1 MTSHSISFRSLCW
14 MTTFSLLAA
23 RAVTAA
29 QTPAISQTP
38 IPGNSFR
45 IAGTV
50 ISKVDAHPLAR
61 ARITVRDAKDEHK
74 FEFLVTS
81 DDGRFQFSNVP
92 AGKYSL
98 TGAKRGFITASYEQ
112 HEQFSI
118 AIVTGAGIDTETL
131 VLRLAPTAI
140 ISGKVLDEAGEPVR
154 HATVTSYFDDHSS
167 GVDQIRQSHITQTDD
182 LGAYEITSLMPGTYF
197 LSAAAKPWYAVH
209 PISTRSGSSQSADT
223 ANADG
228 TTFDRSLDVAY
239 PLTYYAD
246 VTEADSA
253 APIPIRGGERLQ
265 VEIHLNPVPAL
276 HLLFRVHNNGNR
288 GGIFP
293 RLEQPAFDGSTF
305 LQSDNVRTVSPG
317 LVEITGVPAGRY
329 NVRFY
334 GAGSGTQM
342 NGVDLN
348 KDGEE
353 LDTSTAEA
361 LSTVKISVHL
371 SGETSLPPR
380 LTLALQSAHR
390 SMAGVQQVNPQG
402 EVEFQQIPAGRY
414 EVLLWG
420 PLKPYSIVHIS
431 AEGAEVSGH
440 SLTVAPG
447 SSPEVSLTL
456 VGGSVN
462 VEGIAKHAG
471 KPFAGA
477 MVVLVPKNPETDRQ
491 LFRRDQSDLDGT
503 FSLRNVVP
511 GSYTLLAIE
520 NGWDLEW
527 SQPAVIAAYLSHGR
541 TIEVGNP
548 AGSTMKFSE
557 AVEVQS
563 KENGGDPNF
572 RTSSIQPASR
582 CRWET

>member
-1 MTSHSISFRSLCW
+1 MTTHSISLRSLCW
-14 MTTFSLLAA
+14 MTTFSLLAT
-23 RAVTAA
+23 RALTVA
-29 QTPAISQTP
+29 QTPAIPQPGTP
-38 IPGNSFR
+38 GTNYR

-50 ISKVDAHPLAR
+50 VSKVDGHPLAR

-74 FEFLVTS
+74 FESLVS
-81 DDGRFQFSNVP
+81 AEDGRFQFSTVP

-112 HEQFSI
+112 HEQFST

-131 VLRLAPTAI
+131 VLRLAPAAI

-154 HATVTSYFDDHSS
+154 HATVTVYYDDHSS
-167 GVDQIRQSHITQTDD
+167 GVDQIRQSHVTQTDD
-182 LGAYEITSLMPGTYF
+182 LGAYEITPLMPGTYF
-197 LSAAAKPWYAVH
+197 LSASATPWYAVH
-209 PISTRSGSSQSADT
+209 PIATRSGSSPSADT

-288 GGIFP
+288 GDIFP

-305 LQSDNVRTVSPG
+305 LQSDMVRTVSPG

-329 NVRFY
+329 NVHFY

-402 EVEFQQIPAGRY
+402 EVEFQQIPSGRY
-414 EVLLWG
+414 EVLSWG
-420 PLKPYSIVHIS
+420 PPKPYSIAHIS

-440 SLTVAPG
+440 SLVVAPG

-471 KPFAGA
+471 TPFAGA
-477 MVVLVPKNPETDRQ
+477 MVVLVPKHPETDRE

-527 SQPAVIAAYLSHGR
+527 SEAGVIAAYLSHGR
-541 TIEVGNP
+541 TIEVGNQV
-548 AGSTMKFSE
+548 GRTQNVSQ

-563 KENGGDPNF
+563 K
-572 RTSSIQPASR
+572 
-582 CRWET
+582 

>member
-14 MTTFSLLAA
+14 MTTFGLLAA

-38 IPGNSFR
+38 IPGNSYR

-74 FEFLVTS
+74 FEFQVTS

-112 HEQFSI
+112 HEQFST

-548 AGSTMKFSE
+548 VGSTMNFSE

-563 KENGGDPNF
+563 K
-572 RTSSIQPASR
+572 
-582 CRWET
+582 

>member
-14 MTTFSLLAA
+14 MTTFSLLAT

-112 HEQFSI
+112 HEQFST

-527 SQPAVIAAYLSHGR
+527 SQPAVIAAYLSHGC

-548 AGSTMKFSE
+548 VGSTMHFSE

-563 KENGGDPNF
+563 K
-572 RTSSIQPASR
+572 
-582 CRWET
+582 

>member
-1 MTSHSISFRSLCW
+1 MTSHSISLRSLCL
-14 MTTFSLLAA
+14 MTSFSLLAT
-23 RAVTAA
+23 RALSAA
-29 QTPAISQTP
+29 QSPAISQTP
-38 IPGNSFR
+38 IPGNSYR

-50 ISKVDAHPLAR
+50 VSKVDARPLAR
-61 ARITVRDAKDEHK
+61 ARITVRDARDEHK
-74 FEFLVTS
+74 FESLVTS
-81 DDGRFQFSNVP
+81 EDGRFQFSSVP

-112 HEQFSI
+112 HEQFST

-131 VLRLAPTAI
+131 VLRLAPAAI

-167 GVDQIRQSHITQTDD
+167 GGDQIRQSHVTQTDD

-197 LSAAAKPWYAVH
+197 LSASATPWYALH
-209 PISTRSGSSQSADT
+209 PTSTRSSKSADT

-228 TTFDRSLDVAY
+228 ATFDRSLDVAY

-253 APIPIRGGERLQ
+253 APIPIRGGERVQ
-265 VEIHLNPVPAL
+265 VEFHLNPVPAL
-276 HLLFRVHNNGNR
+276 HLLFRVHNHGNR
-288 GGIFP
+288 GDIFP

-305 LQSDNVRTVSPG
+305 LQSDMVRTVSPG

-329 NVRFY
+329 NVHFY

-390 SMAGVQQVNPQG
+390 SMAGVQQVNTQG
-402 EVEFQQIPAGRY
+402 EVEFQQIPSGRY
-414 EVLLWG
+414 EVLSWG
-420 PLKPYSIVHIS
+420 PPKPYSIAHIS

-440 SLTVAPG
+440 SLVVAPG

-471 KPFAGA
+471 TPFAGA
-477 MVVLVPKNPETDRQ
+477 MVVLVPKHPETDRE
-491 LFRRDQSDLDGT
+491 LFRRDQSDMDGT

-527 SQPAVIAAYLSHGR
+527 SQAGVIAAYLSHGR
-541 TIEVGNP
+541 TIEVGNQV
-548 AGSTMKFSE
+548 GHTQNVSQ

-563 KENGGDPNF
+563 K
-572 RTSSIQPASR
+572 
-582 CRWET
+582 